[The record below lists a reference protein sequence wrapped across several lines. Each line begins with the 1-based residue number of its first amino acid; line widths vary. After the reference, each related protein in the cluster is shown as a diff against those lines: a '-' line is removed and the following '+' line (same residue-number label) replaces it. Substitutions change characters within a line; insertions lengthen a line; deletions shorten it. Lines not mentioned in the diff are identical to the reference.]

1 MFKNYFKIA
10 YRNLKRNKIFSF
22 INIAGLALGL
32 ASAMLIILYVK
43 DEVSFDRFHSNVSH
57 IYRIVNKSHFLG
69 EDRTNVNSG
78 ILQGPKFKANVPG
91 IESFVRI
98 QSGNE
103 DFKKGTEV
111 VSRDLLF
118 VDSNF
123 FSMFTFPLYSG
134 DPVSCLKS
142 PHSIVI
148 SEDEAMKQF
157 GTRDAIGKMVMIKED
172 TTFVPYQVTA
182 ISKKCPQNSSIQ
194 FDILLP
200 FRENPEAAA
209 SNDNWFSFFLSTFVT
224 VSPNANI
231 ATINKQM
238 QAFYVKDA
246 TETFKKLMK
255 MFGGNPDETLNE
267 YFLQPYTDIHLNPE
281 MPAQNGLVNASNPI
295 YSYILSGIALFV
307 LLIACINFVNLTVAR
322 SVKRA
327 KEIGIRKVVGSN
339 RKQLI
344 FQFLGESFLLCLLA
358 FILAMVLVQ
367 IVLPLFNHLANKA
380 LDISYLFDW
389 KLIAGYVVLFL
400 ITALLAGFYPAII
413 LSGYKPVATLY
424 GRFRLGGKNY
434 LQKSLVVLQF
444 ALASFL
450 IAGTFIIYSQF
461 NFLTNTPLGYNDS
474 NIVEVGKNNM
484 SHQQAAVFKRALLQ
498 NPDILYAA
506 PKNGGQWSTTAKINN
521 DSNITFQYET
531 IDESYL
537 PAFQIPIVSGR
548 NFSEQFPSDSSNSVI
563 VNESFVRKAGWEDP
577 LGQVINFN
585 FKNKSYQVIGVVK
598 DYHYLS
604 LNNKIGPQLFTM
616 TEANTYDQFDIKIKE
631 GTATSSLKFI
641 RDKFKEFFP
650 LSPYSY
656 VFKDDQN
663 RKQYEAEAK
672 WKQIILFGAIL
683 TIFISCIGL
692 FGLTVLATEKRTK
705 EIGIRKVLGATA
717 GNIVSIVSKDFLK
730 LVALSLIISIP
741 VAVIA
746 GNKWL
751 TNYPYKIS
759 IGWTLFAL
767 AGLLVILIALITVS
781 FQAFKVATAN
791 PVKSLRTE

>member
-10 YRNLKRNKIFSF
+10 YRNLKRNKIFSI

-43 DEVSFDRFHSNVSH
+43 DEVSFDRFHSNANH
-57 IYRIVNKSHFLG
+57 IYRIVNNSHFLG

-103 DFKKGTEV
+103 DFKKDAEV

-123 FSMFTFPLYSG
+123 FKMFTFPLYSG
-134 DPVSCLKS
+134 DPNSCLKNS
-142 PHSIVI
+142 HSIVI
-148 SEDEAMKQF
+148 SEEEAMKQF
-157 GTRDAIGKMVMIKED
+157 GTRDAIGKMVLIKED

-182 ISKKCPQNSSIQ
+182 VSKKCPQNSSIQ

-200 FRENPEAAA
+200 FKENPEEAAN
-209 SNDNWFSFFLSTFVT
+209 NDNWFSFFLSTFVT

-344 FQFLGESFLLCLLA
+344 LQFLGESFLLCLLA
-358 FILAMVLVQ
+358 FILAMLLVQ
-367 IVLPLFNHLANKA
+367 IALPLFNHLSNKA
-380 LDISYLFDW
+380 LAISYLFDW
-389 KLIAGYVVLFL
+389 KLIAGYVALFL
-400 ITALLAGFYPAII
+400 ITTLLAGFYPAII

-461 NFLTNTPLGYNDS
+461 NFLTNTPLGYNDTD
-474 NIVEVGKNNM
+474 IVEVNRENM

-498 NPDILYAA
+498 NPDILFVA
-506 PKNGGQWSTTAKINN
+506 PKNNGWWSTTAKINN

-537 PAFQIPIVSGR
+537 PAFEIPIVSGR
-548 NFSEQFPSDSSNSVI
+548 NFSEKFPSDSSNSVI
-563 VNESFVRKAGWEDP
+563 VNESFVKKAGWKNP
-577 LGQVINFN
+577 LGQTVYFN
-585 FKNKSYQVIGVVK
+585 FTNKTYQVVGVVK

-616 TEANTYDQFDIKIKE
+616 TEANAYDQFDIKIKA

-650 LSPYSY
+650 ISPYSY

-717 GNIVSIVSKDFLK
+717 GSIVSIVSKDFLK
-730 LVALSLIISIP
+730 LVLVSLIISIP
-741 VAVIA
+741 VAIIA
-746 GNKWL
+746 GNRWL
-751 TNYPYKIS
+751 ANYPYKIS

-767 AGLLVILIALITVS
+767 VGLLVILIALITVS

>member
-267 YFLQPYTDIHLNPE
+267 YFLQPYT
-281 MPAQNGLVNASNPI
+281 
-295 YSYILSGIALFV
+295 
-307 LLIACINFVNLTVAR
+307 
-322 SVKRA
+322 
-327 KEIGIRKVVGSN
+327 
-339 RKQLI
+339 
-344 FQFLGESFLLCLLA
+344 
-358 FILAMVLVQ
+358 
-367 IVLPLFNHLANKA
+367 
-380 LDISYLFDW
+380 
-389 KLIAGYVVLFL
+389 
-400 ITALLAGFYPAII
+400 
-413 LSGYKPVATLY
+413 
-424 GRFRLGGKNY
+424 
-434 LQKSLVVLQF
+434 
-444 ALASFL
+444 
-450 IAGTFIIYSQF
+450 
-461 NFLTNTPLGYNDS
+461 
-474 NIVEVGKNNM
+474 
-484 SHQQAAVFKRALLQ
+484 
-498 NPDILYAA
+498 
-506 PKNGGQWSTTAKINN
+506 
-521 DSNITFQYET
+521 
-531 IDESYL
+531 
-537 PAFQIPIVSGR
+537 
-548 NFSEQFPSDSSNSVI
+548 
-563 VNESFVRKAGWEDP
+563 
-577 LGQVINFN
+577 
-585 FKNKSYQVIGVVK
+585 
-598 DYHYLS
+598 
-604 LNNKIGPQLFTM
+604 
-616 TEANTYDQFDIKIKE
+616 
-631 GTATSSLKFI
+631 
-641 RDKFKEFFP
+641 
-650 LSPYSY
+650 
-656 VFKDDQN
+656 
-663 RKQYEAEAK
+663 
-672 WKQIILFGAIL
+672 
-683 TIFISCIGL
+683 
-692 FGLTVLATEKRTK
+692 
-705 EIGIRKVLGATA
+705 
-717 GNIVSIVSKDFLK
+717 
-730 LVALSLIISIP
+730 
-741 VAVIA
+741 
-746 GNKWL
+746 
-751 TNYPYKIS
+751 
-759 IGWTLFAL
+759 
-767 AGLLVILIALITVS
+767 
-781 FQAFKVATAN
+781 
-791 PVKSLRTE
+791 